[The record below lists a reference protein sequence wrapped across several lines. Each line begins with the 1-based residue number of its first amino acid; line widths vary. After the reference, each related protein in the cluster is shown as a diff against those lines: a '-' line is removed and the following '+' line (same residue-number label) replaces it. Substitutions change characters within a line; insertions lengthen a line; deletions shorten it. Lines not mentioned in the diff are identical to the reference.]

1 MGERAGDSCDSA
13 QSQCQIHS
21 LFIDD
26 YGSANEPAMIGERL
40 PPRAEGRFRAL
51 REVEFVT

>member
-1 MGERAGDSCDSA
+1 MDERAGDSCDIA

-26 YGSANEPAMIGERL
+26 YGSANEPAMIRERW
-40 PPRAEGRFRAL
+40 PSRAEGWFRAL